1 MAKRACVFA
10 VGYVAALRQ
19 ANAVPGS
26 DSNSNSNSN
35 SNSRDEGHTAELHH
49 PPGRQRR
56 ISSRQAPTIKAA
68 EPRLQAVGTSPN
80 SR

>member
-10 VGYVAALRQ
+10 VGYVAALRE
-19 ANAVPGS
+19 ANAVLG
-26 DSNSNSNSN
+26 SNSNSNSN
-35 SNSRDEGHTAELHH
+35 SNSRNEGHTAALHH
-49 PPGRQRR
+49 SLGRQRR